1 MSSHEQPSVAEI
13 ADEVRGWVDAGRETL
28 AARARITEAG
38 DAAIDALRGATVSVR
53 RNGQVLWQVLPL
65 RPANLEHVRDVARQ
79 ALLPEATAD
88 VHRELERLAT
98 TIGSATDSVRAVTG
112 FQRFF
117 AFGGR
122 RANGENAA
130 KELTEYRAWY
140 RRRKMDAAFA
150 RLEPDDSAATG
161 VLLADALDTKIGLA
175 SRLDM
180 AAATTTL
187 EPARTF
193 ALLPNAMKL
202 IQRAAHEEAAQR
214 AAALEAGNEVRRA
227 ETARLLAE
235 MPVDRLKEATRD
247 RIRVGALLDNGI
259 ATVLE
264 VIKRG
269 NELEF
274 LPGIGEMSATYIRG
288 AARTIMQST
297 FEEMPMRIDIRNRSA
312 EHTALLR
319 CLRGW
324 DATRK
329 ARAAPDDLRRVR
341 ELADLAAALEK
352 DVVCVV
358 VSCPSTAGS
367 DELKESIQ
375 TVVRCARQIADAR
388 DAAQSED
395 PWNDFLAR
403 PADYFALLAE
413 LGFILEDEEKTHGD
427 LSEEIIEAVRAFELK
442 IDYLNVSL
450 RGYQSFGARFAL
462 VQRKVIIG
470 DEMGLGKTVEALAV
484 LAHLRATGSQHTL
497 VICPAAVVTNW
508 MREVQSKSKLTAH
521 RLHGPDR
528 TWAGADWVRRGGVAV
543 TTFETLKWLTT
554 HVGPLPDIGCVVVDE
569 AHYIKNPSALRTQ
582 RAARIIEA
590 CSRAVLLTGTP
601 LENRLDEFRNL
612 VGYLRPDLVVDATEF
627 APTKFR
633 RQVAPAYL
641 RRNQEDVL
649 TELPELVEV
658 DEWLEMSQEDFG
670 AYRTAVAEGN
680 FMAMRRAAMMHGA
693 KSVKLQRLCEIVE
706 EAEDNGRRVVVFSY
720 FLDVLQQVAAA
731 LPGRVFGPLTG
742 AVPAVKRQKMID
754 DFSDAQHGA
763 VLVAQISAGGVGLN
777 IQAAS
782 VVIIC
787 EPQLKPTTEWQAIA
801 RAHRMGQVQSVQVHR
816 LLSEEGVDERLCR
829 MLERKSELFEDFAR
843 RGDIAESAPEAYDIS
858 ENELARQVIAAERE
872 RLFGRGAPVTPPT
885 GPKTDNRENLPVP
898 QRPDSGAVQES
909 SPAPQTNGFK
919 PTPNASPLA
928 AADIITAKLERV
940 AEPKTDEV
948 EQVRAADRVS
958 SPRHPELLP
967 YPVFSEVLPPVSEIP
982 TNQVAGIVAR
992 IVLAEGPITGWRIH
1006 EVYKNCSTGRES
1018 RDEFSRLLNSAI
1030 SAAERRKLIVAEN
1043 PYNQTGNKPRTFRL
1057 STQSSEIAREL
1068 GPRTISVVPPT
1079 ELAQYCRVVSASRPL
1094 SDGELLRRI
1103 AQLLGIT
1110 LLTAEARNAILAAKR
1125 LAVRAEP
1132 SISRVLATDGGSAAD
1147 ASAALRNAVNKG
1159 SNKAQRTG
1167 NARKELDSR
1176 PRSPFYDTDF
1186 VNGER
1191 RGHSRGRDQR

>member
-1 MSSHEQPSVAEI
+1 MSSDEQPSVAEI
-13 ADEVRGWVDAGRETL
+13 ADEVRGWVAAGRKTL
-28 AARARITEAG
+28 DARARIVEAG
-38 DAAIDALRGATVSVR
+38 DAAVDVLRAATVAVR
-53 RNGQVLWQVLPL
+53 RNGKVLWQVLPL
-65 RPANLEHVRDVARQ
+65 RPGNLEHVRDVARQ
-79 ALLPEATAD
+79 AVLPEAPAE
-88 VHRELERLAT
+88 VHRELERLTT
-98 TIGSATDSVRAVTG
+98 TISSATDTVRAVTG

-117 AFGGR
+117 AFGDR
-122 RANGENAA
+122 RKNGENAA

-140 RRRKMDAAFA
+140 RRHKMAAAFA
-150 RLEPDDSAATG
+150 RLAPDESAGTG
-161 VLLADALDTKIGLA
+161 VLLADALDVRIGLSARLGLA
-175 SRLDM
+175 SG
-180 AAATTTL
+180 TTTL

-193 ALLPNAMKL
+193 ALLPDAMKL
-202 IQRAAHEEAAQR
+202 IQRAAQEEAAQR
-214 AAALEAGNEVRRA
+214 AAALDAGNEVRHA

-247 RIRVGALLDNGI
+247 RIRVSALLEIGI
-259 ATVLE
+259 TTVLE
-264 VIKRG
+264 VINRE

-274 LPGIGEMSATYIRG
+274 LPGLGEMSAKYIRG
-288 AARTIMQST
+288 AAQTIMQST
-297 FEEMPMRIDIRNRSA
+297 FEEMPMRIDIRYRSA

-319 CLRGW
+319 CLRRW

-329 ARAAPDDLRRVR
+329 TRAAPDDLARVQ
-341 ELADLAAALEK
+341 ELADLGAALEK
-352 DVVCVV
+352 GVECAV

-367 DELKESIQ
+367 DELKDSIQ

-388 DAAQSED
+388 DAAQAED

-442 IDYLNVSL
+442 TDYLNVSL

-484 LAHLRATGSQHTL
+484 LTHLRAMGSPHAL

-508 MREVQSKSKLTAH
+508 VREVQNKSKLTAH
-521 RLHGPDR
+521 RLHGSDR
-528 TWAGADWVRRGGVAV
+528 AGAAADWVRRGGAAV
-543 TTFETLKWLTT
+543 TTFETLNWLTA
-554 HVGPLPDIGCVVVDE
+554 HVAPLPDIGCVVVDE
-569 AHYIKNPSALRTQ
+569 AHYIKNPVAQRTQ
-582 RAARIIEA
+582 RAARIIDA
-590 CSRAVLLTGTP
+590 CERAVLLTGTP

-612 VGYLRPDLVVDATEF
+612 VGYLRPDLVVDANEF
-627 APTKFR
+627 APSKFR

-658 DEWLEMSQEDFG
+658 DEWLQMSQEDVG
-670 AYRTAVAEGN
+670 SYRTAVADGN
-680 FMAMRRAAMMHGA
+680 FMAMRRAAMMHGT
-693 KSVKLQRLCEIVE
+693 KSAKLQRLCEIVG

-742 AVPAVKRQKMID
+742 AVPAAKRQKMVD
-754 DFSDAQHGA
+754 DFSAAQHGA

-829 MLERKSELFEDFAR
+829 ILEHKRELFEEFAR
-843 RGDIAESAPEAYDIS
+843 RGDIAESAPEAFDVS

-872 RLFGRGAPVTPPT
+872 RLFGPGAATTPPNGT
-885 GPKTDNRENLPVP
+885 ERDNRENLPVS
-898 QRPDSGAVQES
+898 QRPDSGAAHPPS
-909 SPAPQTNGFK
+909 RASQTDGFK
-919 PTPNASPLA
+919 PTLSASPPVI
-928 AADIITAKLERV
+928 ADIATKTPERV
-940 AEPKTDEV
+940 AELKKDGG
-948 EQVRAADRVS
+948 EQVRAADRIS
-958 SPRHPELLP
+958 YPHRPELLP
-967 YPVFSEVLPPVSEIP
+967 YAVFSEVLPPVSE
-982 TNQVAGIVAR
+982 TRTSQVAGIVAR
-992 IVLAEGPITGWRIH
+992 IVLVEGPITGWRIH
-1006 EVYKNCSTGRES
+1006 QVYRACSTGRES

-1030 SAAERRKLIVAEN
+1030 SVAERRNLIVAEN

-1057 STQSSEIAREL
+1057 STQSREVAREL
-1068 GPRTISVVPPT
+1068 GPRTINVVPPT
-1079 ELAQYCRVVSASRPL
+1079 ELAQYCRIVSSVRGL
-1094 SDGELLRRI
+1094 SDGELLRRV
-1103 AQLLGIT
+1103 AQLLGLT
-1110 LLTAEARNAILAAKR
+1110 LLTADARNAVSAANRLAA
-1125 LAVRAEP
+1125 RAGA
-1132 SISRVLATDGGSAAD
+1132 SASRVSATNDGSDAA
-1147 ASAALRNAVNKG
+1147 AQPAPRTAVNKR

-1167 NARKELDSR
+1167 NARKESDPR
-1176 PRSPFYDTDF
+1176 PRSPFYDIDF
-1186 VNGER
+1186 VNGNQ
-1191 RGHSRGRDQR
+1191 RDR